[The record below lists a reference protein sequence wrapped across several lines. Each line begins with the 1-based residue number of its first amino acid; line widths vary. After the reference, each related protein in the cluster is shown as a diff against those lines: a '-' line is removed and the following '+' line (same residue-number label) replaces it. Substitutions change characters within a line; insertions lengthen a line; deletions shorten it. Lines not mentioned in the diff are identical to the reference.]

1 VGSSTRIIQ
10 ESSIANDEGDA
21 TAVNYGSLAQQSNTA
36 NARMISNCAS
46 STHPILP
53 SFYLSFCSDYG
64 RSLVV

>member
-1 VGSSTRIIQ
+1 M
-10 ESSIANDEGDA
+10 ANDEGDA
-21 TAVNYGSLAQQSNTA
+21 TAVNYGSLAQKYNTA
-36 NARMISNCAS
+36 NARTISNCAS